1 MPWLVR
7 LSTDAGKQVER
18 LPADRQDQL
27 LRSLREMAED
37 PFRGDVKPLKGRKSR
52 GHYRKRAGRY
62 RVIFLPQHQGRII
75 NIYAVGPKAQ
85 KTYHWLSRRGGSWRG
100 ATN

>member
-37 PFRGDVKPLKGRKSR
+37 PFRGDVKPLKGRKWR

-62 RVIFLPQHQGRII
+62 RVIFLPRLQERIVEI
-75 NIYAVGPKAQ
+75 SAIVPRIE
-85 KTYHWLSRRGGSWRG
+85 KTYRCVGS
-100 ATN
+100 A